1 MINEYNEEHVWTVLC
16 LEQSQMFFL
25 AFLVCFFSVFVFVC
39 MFGSS
44 IWVERQRKPLRA
56 RREAM
61 GTRAAALSLQS
72 LSNSMMPTK
81 TYQYLPRRIED
92 AAVQYA
98 TVTIRLSNSV
108 RPALDLLMWDFN
120 RLAIWIDDV
129 WYSNVTV
136 KSWNFCGLKRRRCRR
151 LCVQSAR

>member
-16 LEQSQMFFL
+16 LEQSRMFFL
-25 AFLVCFFSVFVFVC
+25 AFLVCFFSVFVFFACLAVA
-39 MFGSS
+39 FGLKGGGSL
-44 IWVERQRKPLRA
+44 WERGERPWGLGQHCSTVTAQFVKQHDA
-56 RREAM
+56 
-61 GTRAAALSLQS
+61 
-72 LSNSMMPTK
+72 
-81 TYQYLPRRIED
+81 YQDLPRRIED

-136 KSWNFCGLKRRRCRR
+136 ESWNFCILKRRRCRR
-151 LCVQSAR
+151 LCVQRAR